1 MDERKKILILTADA
15 GFGHRSAANALAA
28 ALEESYGSELELEIA
43 NPLDDKGTP
52 FFLRDSQTDYDR
64 WVRNVPELY
73 KLGYNASDSL
83 VPTLLMEQALTTM
96 LVDVIRDLLKKSQP
110 DVIVT
115 TYPLYQSAVTTLFA
129 SRKYRVP
136 FYAIVTDLST
146 VHRLWFHNKVD
157 GCLVPNKL
165 VADLALSYG
174 LSPEKISI
182 TGIPVHP
189 NVVRESRDKNTI
201 RRSLGW
207 EPDIPTILAVGSR
220 RVERMLDSLNVINH
234 FGMPLQLAVV
244 AGNDEVIYKGASQME
259 WHIPTRVYNFVDNM
273 PELMHASDM
282 ILCKAGGL
290 IVTESLACGLPMILV
305 DVIPGQETG
314 NAQYVIA
321 YGAGEMAETSC
332 DILELLCHWMQN
344 GGMKFK
350 RMAANAKAIG
360 LPRSAFDAADILYQA
375 AMHKEEI
382 IAHRSRKNR
391 THPAMRKTVEAIEP
405 GNDQS
410 GQGGHTGG

>member
-1 MDERKKILILTADA
+1 MEEHKKVLILTADA

-28 ALEESYGSELELEIA
+28 AIEESYASELEFEIA

-73 KLGYNASDSL
+73 KLGYSASDAL
-83 VPTLLMEQALTTM
+83 VPTVLMEQALTAM
-96 LVDVIRDLLKKSQP
+96 LIDVIRDLLKKSQP

-115 TYPLYQSAVTTLFA
+115 TYPLYQSAVTTLLT

-136 FYAIVTDLST
+136 FYTIVTDLST
-146 VHRLWFHNKVD
+146 VHRLWFHSKVD

-165 VADLALSYG
+165 VADLALNYG
-174 LSPEKISI
+174 IPPQKISI

-189 NVVRESRDKNTI
+189 NVVRETRDKNTI
-201 RRSLGW
+201 RQSLGLT
-207 EPDIPTILAVGSR
+207 PDIPTILAVGSR

-234 FGMPLQLAVV
+234 FGAPLQLIVV
-244 AGNDEVIYKGASQME
+244 AGKDETIYNGANQME
-259 WHIPTRVYNFVDNM
+259 WHIPAKIYNFVDNM

-314 NAQYVIA
+314 NAQYVVA
-321 YGAGEMAETSC
+321 YGAGEMTESSC
-332 DILELLCHWMQN
+332 DILELLCHWMLNDGAQ
-344 GGMKFK
+344 FK
-350 RMAANAKAIG
+350 RAAANAKAIG
-360 LPRSAFDAADILYQA
+360 QPRSAYDAAAILYHA

-382 IAHRSRKNR
+382 IAHRVHRRRIHRVDSEISLNVTSQEKQTPATDEP
-391 THPAMRKTVEAIEP
+391 TH
-405 GNDQS
+405 
-410 GQGGHTGG
+410 

>member
-1 MDERKKILILTADA
+1 MDQRKKVLILTADA
-15 GFGHRSAANALAA
+15 GFGHRSAAIALST

-73 KLGYNASDSL
+73 KLGYDASDSL
-83 VPTLLMEQALTTM
+83 IPTVLMEQALAAM
-96 LVDVIRDLLKKSQP
+96 ELDVIRDLFKKSQP
-110 DVIVT
+110 DVVVT
-115 TYPLYQSAVTTLFA
+115 TYPLYQSAISTLFTN
-129 SRKYRVP
+129 RKYRVP
-136 FYAIVTDLST
+136 FYTVVTDLST

-165 VADLALSYG
+165 VADLAMNYG
-174 LSPEKISI
+174 VAQQKISI

-189 NVVRESRDKNTI
+189 NVVSETRDKNTI
-201 RRSLGW
+201 RKALGW
-207 EPDIPTILAVGSR
+207 QTDIPTILAVGSR
-220 RVERMLDSLNVINH
+220 RVENLLDSLNIINH
-234 FGMPLQLAVV
+234 FGMPLQLIVV
-244 AGNDEVIYKGASQME
+244 AGKDESIYNSASQME
-259 WHIPTRVYNFVDNM
+259 WHIPAKVYNFVENM

-282 ILCKAGGL
+282 IICKAGGL

-321 YGAGEMAETSC
+321 YGAGEMSTTPT
-332 DILELLCHWMQN
+332 DILEILCHWMMNN
-344 GGMKFK
+344 GNQFI

-360 LPRSAFDAADILYQA
+360 KPRSAFDAADIIYHA
-375 AMHKEEI
+375 AVHKEEI
-382 IAHRSRKNR
+382 IKPKMR
-391 THPAMRKTVEAIEP
+391 RKTLSHTARKITQKRTSANQTEP
-405 GNDQS
+405 ENT
-410 GQGGHTGG
+410 GHE